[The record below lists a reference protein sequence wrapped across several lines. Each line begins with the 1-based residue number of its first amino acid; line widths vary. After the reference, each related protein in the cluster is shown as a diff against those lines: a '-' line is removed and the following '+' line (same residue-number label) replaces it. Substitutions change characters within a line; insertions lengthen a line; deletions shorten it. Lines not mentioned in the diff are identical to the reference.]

1 MNQTKLII
9 KVAGYSYL
17 FIFLFGIFANFFVI
31 ESMVVPGNAAET
43 TKNIIANESLYR
55 IGIFSF
61 VLMVIFDALVAWAL
75 YILLKPV
82 NENVSLLAA
91 WLRVINCS
99 IFGIALYSLIN
110 VLHLISSAEYL
121 AAIEISWIESQI
133 MLSINSFN
141 SAWLIGLVFFGIH
154 LSVLGYLIYKSGYI
168 PKIIGVLLVIASIG
182 YLIDSFANFLLSS
195 YNNYKDIFTFIVI
208 VPGIIG
214 ELSFTLWLIFKS
226 NKMIQLK
233 GEL

>member
-17 FIFLFGIFANFFVI
+17 LIFLFGIFANFFVI

-82 NENVSLLAA
+82 NKNVSLLAA

-121 AAIEISWIESQI
+121 AAIEISWIELQI

-141 SAWLIGLVFFGIH
+141 SVWLIGLVFFGVH
-154 LSVLGYLIYKSGYI
+154 LSVLGYLIYKSG
-168 PKIIGVLLVIASIG
+168 
-182 YLIDSFANFLLSS
+182 
-195 YNNYKDIFTFIVI
+195 
-208 VPGIIG
+208 
-214 ELSFTLWLIFKS
+214 
-226 NKMIQLK
+226 
-233 GEL
+233 

>member
-1 MNQTKLII
+1 MNQTKMTVRI
-9 KVAGYSYL
+9 AGYSYL
-17 FIFLFGIFANFFVI
+17 LIFLFGFFANFFVI
-31 ESMVVPGNAAET
+31 ESLIIPGNAAT
-43 TKNIIANESLYR
+43 TTRNIISNEFLYR
-55 IGIFSF
+55 IGILSF
-61 VLMVIFDALVAWAL
+61 VLMVILDALVAWAL

-82 NENVSLLAA
+82 NKNISLLAA
-91 WLRVINCS
+91 WLRIINCS

-141 SAWLIGLVFFGIH
+141 STWLIGLVFFGVH

-168 PKIIGVLLVIASIG
+168 PKILGILLIIASLG
-182 YLIDSFANFLLSS
+182 YLIDSFANFLFSN
-195 YNNYKDIFTFIVI
+195 YNDYKNIFTLVVV

-214 ELSFTLWLIFKS
+214 ELSLTLWLLFKGT
-226 NKMIQLK
+226 KMIQLK
-233 GEL
+233 SEL